1 MCSVPDMAERFWSA
15 IGIEH
20 QMPDT
25 TLTSVPDHA
34 PTLQEIKDF
43 VREEVARQLS
53 LIPFTQQPPSS
64 RLPSPLRDVIAEE
77 VAQAVPVAA
86 HQQPVAVTVPHAP
99 AMQPVAAPL
108 TYAQVDT
115 WHDIV
120 VVVSNR
126 NTTLLGR
133 YRMTRRPRTYLLAI
147 LHRSMATLIFP
158 GLSHPSAQLRLTLP
172 ARQATSMDASC
183 RDQLL
188 SGLNSTLPPSE
199 PPGNCTALPGLPN
212 DSCCSSTAEDPG
224 DGWIFDRFEVKVT
237 LVVAYSMVFC
247 CCFFGNLLVIG
258 VVIMNRRMRTTTNF
272 FLTNLAVADLCVAMF
287 CVYQNLFFY
296 LTPQWVLGDFL
307 CRMYFFV
314 HGLSYTASILILTV
328 ICAERYL
335 AIVHP
340 MLNKQV
346 VTMTRLR
353 VTIVTLWIVSAAYC
367 SPRIVMYGTVEAI
380 VDDKR
385 EALCV
390 LQRALYDSKTYDLEE
405 DSEGS
410 LSASL
415 KLEYAQTF
423 VTTSNNARE
432 PCSATTV
439 TLTMPYTNSAQRI
452 IDDQQLTRTSSG
464 CNRSAASAL
473 RPRRKVIRLLVAVV
487 LSFALCNLPFHA
499 RKLWQH
505 WSKEYNGSSP
515 GAAILTILT
524 NLVLYL
530 NSGINPFLYALFSRN
545 FRQCM
550 ADVLFCRNHRFR
562 SKSRSSFIAM
572 SKSLNSHA
580 SQGTPQ
586 AAHQVHGHRQA
597 MQQQHL

>member
-1 MCSVPDMAERFWSA
+1 
-15 IGIEH
+15 
-20 QMPDT
+20 
-25 TLTSVPDHA
+25 
-34 PTLQEIKDF
+34 
-43 VREEVARQLS
+43 
-53 LIPFTQQPPSS
+53 
-64 RLPSPLRDVIAEE
+64 
-77 VAQAVPVAA
+77 
-86 HQQPVAVTVPHAP
+86 
-99 AMQPVAAPL
+99 
-108 TYAQVDT
+108 
-115 WHDIV
+115 
-120 VVVSNR
+120 
-126 NTTLLGR
+126 
-133 YRMTRRPRTYLLAI
+133 
-147 LHRSMATLIFP
+147 
-158 GLSHPSAQLRLTLP
+158 
-172 ARQATSMDASC
+172 MDASC

-390 LQRALYDSKTYDLEE
+390 LQRALYDSKTYDLVNFVVCFLVPLIIISVLYAIICYQLWHSQSIVSQPQNHIAANSNHQLVLSAPLCHQKSQSQPMPPPAHRQSSSEE

-464 CNRSAASAL
+464 CNRCGTASAL

>member
-1 MCSVPDMAERFWSA
+1 
-15 IGIEH
+15 
-20 QMPDT
+20 
-25 TLTSVPDHA
+25 
-34 PTLQEIKDF
+34 
-43 VREEVARQLS
+43 
-53 LIPFTQQPPSS
+53 
-64 RLPSPLRDVIAEE
+64 
-77 VAQAVPVAA
+77 
-86 HQQPVAVTVPHAP
+86 
-99 AMQPVAAPL
+99 
-108 TYAQVDT
+108 
-115 WHDIV
+115 
-120 VVVSNR
+120 
-126 NTTLLGR
+126 
-133 YRMTRRPRTYLLAI
+133 
-147 LHRSMATLIFP
+147 
-158 GLSHPSAQLRLTLP
+158 
-172 ARQATSMDASC
+172 MDATC

-188 SGLNSTLPPSE
+188 GGLDSTLPPSE
-199 PPGNCTALPGLPN
+199 PPGNCTGLQGLPN
-212 DSCCSSTAEDPG
+212 DSCCSSSLEEPG
-224 DGWIFDRFEVKVT
+224 DGWIFDRFDVKVI
-237 LVVAYSMVFC
+237 LVIAYSMVFC

-340 MLNKQV
+340 MWNKQV

-353 VTIVTLWIVSAAYC
+353 VTIVTVWFVSAAYC
-367 SPRIVMYGTVEAI
+367 SPRIVMYGTVEAM

-390 LQRALYDSKTYDLEE
+390 LQRALYDSKTYDLVNFVVCFLVPLIIISVLYAIICYQLWHSQAIVSQPQNHIAAHPNHQLVLSSPMCHQKSQSQLTPPPAHRRSSSED
-405 DSEGS
+405 DSEVS
-410 LSASL
+410 PSASL
-415 KLEYAQTF
+415 KVEYAQTF
-423 VTTSNNARE
+423 VTTSSTAKE
-432 PCSATTV
+432 PCSTTTV
-439 TLTMPYTNSAQRI
+439 ALSTPYTSSAHKI
-452 IDDQQLTRTSSG
+452 ADDNQLSRVSSG
-464 CNRSAASAL
+464 CNRCGSVEAPATRKTPVKTFYYANSAAASAL

-487 LSFALCNLPFHA
+487 FSFALCNLPFHA

-515 GAAILTILT
+515 GAAILTVVT

-530 NSGINPFLYALFSRN
+530 NSGINPFLYALFSKN

-550 ADVLFCRNHRFR
+550 ADVLLCRNHRFR
-562 SKSRSSFIAM
+562 SKSRSSFLAM
-572 SKSLNSHA
+572 SKSLNSHV

-586 AAHQVHGHRQA
+586 AAHLVHGSHRQA

>member
-1 MCSVPDMAERFWSA
+1 M
-15 IGIEH
+15 
-20 QMPDT
+20 DT
-25 TLTSVPDHA
+25 TCRDH
-34 PTLQEIKDF
+34 
-43 VREEVARQLS
+43 
-53 LIPFTQQPPSS
+53 
-64 RLPSPLRDVIAEE
+64 
-77 VAQAVPVAA
+77 
-86 HQQPVAVTVPHAP
+86 
-99 AMQPVAAPL
+99 
-108 TYAQVDT
+108 
-115 WHDIV
+115 
-120 VVVSNR
+120 
-126 NTTLLGR
+126 LLG
-133 YRMTRRPRTYLLAI
+133 
-147 LHRSMATLIFP
+147 
-158 GLSHPSAQLRLTLP
+158 GLDSTPP
-172 ARQATSMDASC
+172 PNEP
-183 RDQLL
+183 L
-188 SGLNSTLPPSE
+188 S
-199 PPGNCTALPGLPN
+199 NCSGLPGLPN
-212 DSCCSSTAEDPG
+212 DTCCSPSTEETG
-224 DGWIFDRFEVKVT
+224 DGWIFDRYDVKVI
-237 LVVAYSMVFC
+237 LVIAYSMVFC

-340 MLNKQV
+340 MWNKQV

-353 VTIVTLWIVSAAYC
+353 VTIVTVWIVSAAYC
-367 SPRIVMYGTVEAI
+367 SPRIVMYGTVEAM

-390 LQRALYDSKTYDLEE
+390 LQRALYDSKTYDLVNFIVCFMVPLIIISVLYAIICYQLWHSQAIVSQPQNHIAAHTNHQLVLSSSQKSQSQQSPPPVRGHSSSEE
-405 DSEGS
+405 ETD
-410 LSASL
+410 ASPPAGL
-415 KLEYAQTF
+415 KVEYAQTF
-423 VTTSNNARE
+423 VTTSTNAKE
-432 PCSATTV
+432 ACSTTTV
-439 TLTMPYTNSAQRI
+439 ALTMPYSNSAQRI
-452 IDDQQLTRTSSG
+452 ADDHQFTKVTSG
-464 CNRSAASAL
+464 CNRCGSLETPTTRKAPVKTFYYANSAAASAL

-487 LSFALCNLPFHA
+487 FSFALCNLPFHA

-515 GAAILTILT
+515 GAAILTVVT

-530 NSGINPFLYALFSRN
+530 NSGINPFLYALFSKN

-562 SKSRSSFIAM
+562 SKSRSSFLAM
-572 SKSLNSHA
+572 SKSLNSNV
-580 SQGTPQ
+580 SPGTPR
-586 AAHQVHGHRQA
+586 AAQRVRGHRQA